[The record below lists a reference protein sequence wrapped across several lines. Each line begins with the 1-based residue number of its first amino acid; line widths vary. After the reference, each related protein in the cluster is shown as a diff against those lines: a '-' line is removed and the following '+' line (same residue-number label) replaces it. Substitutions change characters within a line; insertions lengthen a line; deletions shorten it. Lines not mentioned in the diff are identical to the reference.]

1 MCGISGLWRFEGG
14 SEEEL
19 AATARAMTAAIAHRG
34 PDGDGHWVD
43 AGAGVALGHRRLAII
58 DLSPTGYQPML
69 SADGRFVVTYNG
81 ELYNRAEMAA
91 ELGVNWRGTSD
102 TEVLVEAI
110 AHFGIDGA
118 LARANG
124 LFAFAAYDPRNQIL
138 HLARDR
144 LGIKPLYY
152 TRQAGLFA
160 FASELRSLHAIA
172 GLGLTIDLGAA
183 ASYLRYG
190 CVPAPR
196 CIYRDV
202 EKLLPGCRL
211 EVKRAGQTLRT
222 YWDHAAIARAHQ
234 DSPDTRPD
242 RDIDEELHQLL
253 FDSVKRQMVSD
264 VPLGAFLSG
273 GIDSSTVV
281 ALMQRASPRP
291 VRTFSIGFNEPAF
304 NEAADARKVAEHLRT
319 DHTELILTAADALA
333 LIPKLPAIYDEPF
346 ADSSQLPTYLVS
358 SLARQHVTV
367 ALSGD
372 GGDETF
378 AGYVRYQAVDR
389 LWRAARHM
397 PRALRRA
404 AGGAIALV
412 SADAWDQIAT
422 TLPGRLKPTHVGDK
436 ILKGA
441 AALAEDGPLGMY
453 RRLTSLTPQPEQFL
467 IGAREAPDAVA
478 RLFDQTAGLD
488 TVSKLRLL
496 DMLTYLPDDIL
507 TKVDRASMAVGL
519 EVRVPLIDHRVVEFA
534 WHLSPAKLIVNGKGK
549 RPLRAVLER
558 YVPRELVARPKMGFG
573 IPLGNWLRGP
583 LRPWAEDLLSPAA
596 LADGLFDPVRV
607 RRCFDTCMSGQGRE
621 ISALWAVLQF
631 QAWQRAY
638 SAPCRRAGRSP

>member
-1 MCGISGLWRFEGG
+1 MCGIAGLWRFDGG
-14 SEEEL
+14 SEGEL

-34 PDGDGHWVD
+34 PDGDGHWVE
-43 AGAGVALGHRRLAII
+43 AAAGVALGHRRLAII

-118 LARANG
+118 LERANG
-124 LFAFAAYDPRNQIL
+124 LFAFAAYDTRNQVL

-144 LGIKPLYY
+144 LGIKPLFY
-152 TRQAGLFA
+152 TRQAGLFG
-160 FASELRSLHAIA
+160 FASELRGLQAIA
-172 GLGLTIDLGAA
+172 GLALTIDLGAA

-211 EVKRAGQTLRT
+211 EVTRAGQTSRT
-222 YWDHAAIARAHQ
+222 YWDHAAIARALQ
-234 DSPDTRPD
+234 ESPDTRPD
-242 RDIDEELHQLL
+242 AVIDEELHELL

-304 NEAADARKVAEHLRT
+304 NEAVAARKVAEHLGT

-358 SLARQHVTV
+358 TLARQHVTV

-378 AGYVRYQAVDR
+378 GGYVRYQGVDQ
-389 LWRAARHM
+389 LWRAARHV
-397 PRALRRA
+397 PGPLRRA
-404 AGGAIALV
+404 AADAIALL
-412 SADAWDQIAT
+412 SADAWDQIAKP
-422 TLPGRLKPTHVGDK
+422 LPRRFKPTHLGDK

-441 AALAEDGPLGMY
+441 AALAQDGPLGMY

-467 IGAREAPDAVA
+467 IAAREAPDAVA
-478 RLFDQTAGLD
+478 RLGDQTAGLD
-488 TVSKLRLL
+488 TVSQLRLL

-534 WHLSPAKLIVNGKGK
+534 WRLSPERLIANGKGK

-558 YVPRELVARPKMGFG
+558 YVPRALVERPKMGFG

-583 LRPWAEDLLSPAA
+583 LRPWAEDLLSASA
-596 LADGLFDPVRV
+596 LSHGLLDPVRV

-631 QAWQRAY
+631 QAWQQAY
-638 SAPCRRAGRSP
+638 